1 MKIIFSKKYIW
12 IYVYLYLIFQT
23 TIQNTTQGI
32 INKIVTYSDDLICL
46 ILLFCLIIRLL
57 RKRTV
62 VEGKGELF
70 AIVFYTLYLSIGV
83 ICGSMHDYQKIRY
96 ILLDMFTCSKFIIVY
111 FASKVLSEKYI
122 DDDFLFSLNKGLE
135 QLYYLCLL
143 YMICCLLLFLKNR
156 NIDILQIR

>member
-70 AIVFYTLYLSIGV
+70 AIVFYTL
-83 ICGSMHDYQKIRY
+83 
-96 ILLDMFTCSKFIIVY
+96 F
-111 FASKVLSEKYI
+111 
-122 DDDFLFSLNKGLE
+122 
-135 QLYYLCLL
+135 
-143 YMICCLLLFLKNR
+143 LLF
-156 NIDILQIR
+156 